1 MNLLSLTNDANEPDR
16 RLSVLSLLGA
26 LTGLMVLF
34 SCLKRL
40 HPLMVRLHKQDGGLV
55 NTKSRL
61 VRAGTSW
68 TTAYLLFRLP
78 TGAAAAL
85 CACRAA
91 VDLGSI
97 SLVLSGAQQH
107 EWVQPTLGML
117 VVVMVLAV
125 GILSYL
131 DDVAFVV
138 TVWLWLMG
146 LIVATHTLLMTKCFC
161 IALVLGL
168 AMRAAFKYVPDDDM
182 EVQSKK
188 Q

>member
-1 MNLLSLTNDANEPDR
+1 
-16 RLSVLSLLGA
+16 
-26 LTGLMVLF
+26 
-34 SCLKRL
+34 
-40 HPLMVRLHKQDGGLV
+40 MVRLNKQDGGLA

-85 CACRAA
+85 CTCRAA

-97 SLVLSGAQQH
+97 GLVLSGAHQT

-125 GILSYL
+125 AILSYL

-138 TVWLWLMG
+138 TVGLWLMG

-168 AMRAAFKYVPDDDM
+168 AMRTAFKYVPDDDA
-182 EVQSKK
+182 ELAQSKK